1 MGLSENDS
9 IQIAWSIGALIL
21 VGSGLIAR
29 RLPIGQTL
37 KLIALWI
44 AIFAGALLVVSYR
57 GAIASA
63 WHRVAGELVGGQTVG
78 NTLRIPMSDDGH
90 FWVKAS
96 VNGVSQRFLIDSGAT
111 TTALSTGL
119 VSKAGVE
126 VDTGAMPQLLNT
138 ANGEVQA
145 QPARVAEFAVGPIR
159 SRDLRIVTAP
169 AFGDTNVIGM
179 NFLSTLK
186 AWRVEGQ
193 TLVLEPWGG

>member
-9 IQIAWSIGALIL
+9 IQLIWSVGALIL

-29 RLPIGQTL
+29 RLPIGQTF
-37 KLIALWI
+37 KLVAVWI
-44 AIFAGALLVVSYR
+44 AIFAGALLLVSYR
-57 GAIASA
+57 GAIIAA
-63 WHRVAGELVGGQTVG
+63 WHRIVGELVGGQTVG
-78 NTLRIPMSDDGH
+78 NALRIPMSDDGH
-90 FWVKAS
+90 FWVNAS

-111 TTALSTGL
+111 TTALSTAL
-119 VSKAGVE
+119 VRNAGVE
-126 VDTGAMPQLLNT
+126 IDTGAMPQLLST

-145 QPARVAEFAVGPIR
+145 QPGRVAAFTVGPIR
-159 SRDLRIVTAP
+159 SHDLRIVTAA